1 MSTSSSGR
9 PKRPSAG
16 RPGGSGNKRIAGQ
29 SRGAGRGGDQGGFQR
44 RDDRPSYNDR
54 DRGGKPEDRGGNRG
68 RTDNDRGGFQ
78 GRSDRGDRPSYG
90 DRDRGGDRGGF
101 QRRDDRGGDRP
112 SYGDRERRPSY
123 GDRDRSADRGGFQG
137 RSDRGDRPSYGDRDR
152 GGDRGGFQRR
162 DDRGDRPSYGDR
174 DRSADRGGFQRRDEQ
189 TSPRTATG
197 EPQVPH
203 LELPDDID
211 LNDLDEDIRA
221 ELRTL
226 VRMKAQLVGGHLV
239 MAGRLVDDDP
249 EQAYKHA
256 RTAQQLA
263 PRLAATREALG
274 LTAYLSD
281 RYAEALAELRAARRM
296 TGSNHQWAVMADCE
310 RGLGRPEKALE
321 MAQAPE
327 AKELDKGTQIELR
340 IVAAGA
346 RRDLGQVD
354 AAVAMLQGADLT
366 PAHVEPW
373 TARLRYAYAD
383 ALLEADRETEAREW
397 FARASEADSE
407 GVTDAD
413 DRIAELDGVVFSETS
428 EQDAETELDDEEDDD
443 EFEDDEDED
452 DEDFDDEE
460 DDEDFDDDDDDELED
475 DDEIDEDDESV
486 VARGEVVEL
495 DPAEIAAG
503 VEDEEQ

>member
-1 MSTSSSGR
+1 MAAAET
-9 PKRPSAG
+9 
-16 RPGGSGNKRIAGQ
+16 
-29 SRGAGRGGDQGGFQR
+29 
-44 RDDRPSYNDR
+44 
-54 DRGGKPEDRGGNRG
+54 
-68 RTDNDRGGFQ
+68 
-78 GRSDRGDRPSYG
+78 
-90 DRDRGGDRGGF
+90 
-101 QRRDDRGGDRP
+101 
-112 SYGDRERRPSY
+112 
-123 GDRDRSADRGGFQG
+123 
-137 RSDRGDRPSYGDRDR
+137 
-152 GGDRGGFQRR
+152 
-162 DDRGDRPSYGDR
+162 
-174 DRSADRGGFQRRDEQ
+174 EQ
-189 TSPRTATG
+189 PA
-197 EPQVPH
+197 H

-211 LNDLDEDIRA
+211 LSDLDDDIRA

-239 MAGRLVDDDP
+239 MAGRLIDEDP

-281 RYAEALAELRAARRM
+281 RYAEALAELRAARRI

-366 PAHVEPW
+366 PAQIEPW

-383 ALLEADRETEAREW
+383 ALLEADREAEAREW
-397 FARASEADSE
+397 FARAAEADSD
-407 GVTDAD
+407 GITDAE
-413 DRIAELDGVVFSETS
+413 DRIAALDGVVFDEEDEGPAASLDVED
-428 EQDAETELDDEEDDD
+428 EDEDDEEDDDFEDEDDDDLEDDEDDEEDDD
-443 EFEDDEDED
+443 EDLDED
-452 DEDFDDEE
+452 DEDLDDEDDDDDEDDEE
-460 DDEDFDDDDDDELED
+460 DD
-475 DDEIDEDDESV
+475 DEDVASES
-486 VARGEVVEL
+486 GEL
-495 DPAEIAAG
+495 DPREIEAG